1 MLQKIEKWFDSN
13 LNTLEVRD
21 RRNWKKIDKS
31 VDDVRRMTFELA
43 SIVAEQSSP
52 RKNENVQKYEKV
64 MEEEQSFF

>member
-13 LNTLEVRD
+13 LNSLEVRD

-43 SIVAEQSSP
+43 SIVAE
-52 RKNENVQKYEKV
+52 
-64 MEEEQSFF
+64 